1 MQGVGVWYLVRGFPG
16 GSDGKESACS
26 AADPGSI
33 LGSGRSP
40 GKGNSYPLQYS
51 CLENSMDREEPGGP
65 QSMGS
70 RRVGLTEWLTLSLSF
85 RELGSH
91 MLHRQE
97 TKTEN
102 RNNIAINSIQ
112 TKNGLHK
119 KSSKNNK
126 NKKQCLFP
134 MYTTCSPWEAC
145 CLLFEFP
152 ELPASSAPSPV
163 ISFIGFNKLS
173 AWPRSAVASF
183 SHWMS
188 C

>member
-1 MQGVGVWYLVRGFPG
+1 MAKNLPAVRRTQVQSLGQEDPLVKGIATH
-16 GSDGKESACS
+16 S
-26 AADPGSI
+26 SI
-33 LGSGRSP
+33 LAWRIPWTERSLV
-40 GKGNSYPLQYS
+40 GHSQWD
-51 CLENSMDREEPGGP
+51 LEESDT
-65 QSMGS
+65 
-70 RRVGLTEWLTLSLSF
+70 TEWLTLSLSF

-112 TKNGLHK
+112 TKNGPHK

-152 ELPASSAPSPV
+152 ELPASSAPSPG